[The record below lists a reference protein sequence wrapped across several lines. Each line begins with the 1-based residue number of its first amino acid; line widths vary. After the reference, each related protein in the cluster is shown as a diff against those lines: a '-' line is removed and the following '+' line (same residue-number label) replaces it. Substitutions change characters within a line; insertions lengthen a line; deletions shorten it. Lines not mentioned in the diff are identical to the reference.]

1 MRIVFLSPGK
11 LRETKSKVQA
21 GDEQQAVL
29 RVGGTTSA
37 QKGN

>member
-1 MRIVFLSPGK
+1 MNQYSELKNFF
-11 LRETKSKVQA
+11 SKVQA

-29 RVGGTTSA
+29 RVGGSTSA